1 MEFAFFILL
10 IAVLGLAA
18 LRWGA
23 DSRDGLESCEWERRQ
38 SREVT
43 FLKHSCHL

>member
-1 MEFAFFILL
+1 MEFVFFILL
-10 IAVLGLAA
+10 IVLLGLAA

-38 SREVT
+38 IREMM